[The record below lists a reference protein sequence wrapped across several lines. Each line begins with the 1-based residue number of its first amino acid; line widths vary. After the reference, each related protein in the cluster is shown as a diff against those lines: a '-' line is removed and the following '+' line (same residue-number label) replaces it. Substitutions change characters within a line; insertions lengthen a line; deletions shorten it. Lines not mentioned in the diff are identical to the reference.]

1 MSSIPAARY
10 LLKARDLADRRY
22 AERVTVAEMARAAH
36 LSPAHFSRVFRQ
48 TFGESPHQYLLT
60 RRLERAATLLRT
72 TDWTVARIC
81 TAVGIQSQPTFTTSF
96 RTHFGRTPTEYRA
109 TFKPAAAFAVVP
121 MCVTRVYGRPRYRMI
136 REDRDSPDQYVRP

>member
-1 MSSIPAARY
+1 VSSIPAARY
-10 LLKARDLADRRY
+10 LLQARDLADRRY

-36 LSPAHFSRVFRQ
+36 LSPAHFSRAFRQ

-72 TDWTVARIC
+72 T
-81 TAVGIQSQPTFTTSF
+81 VGIHSQPTFTTSF

-136 REDRDSPDQYVRP
+136 REDGDSPDQYVRP